1 MASSCISG
9 YACIETKVWLPCS
22 NSYKNW
28 LGPQLLLRST
38 DTCQESETSVL
49 SSPFFCC
56 VFALDFWT
64 TLINECQQGLLK
76 GASSKGKNNKR
87 TKTSNPK
94 QEWSRKQNRK
104 EQFKSFQVIIF
115 KYGSISWSGSLPNHG
130 NSIFQKAIIS
140 FKLNFSREQVTASEV
155 TSK

>member
-1 MASSCISG
+1 MASSPITSWQIYG
-9 YACIETKVWLPCS
+9 KKVETVTDFIFLGSKITVDGDCS
-22 NSYKNW
+22 HEIKR
-28 LGPQLLLRST
+28 GLLLGRKAKAKIDSVLKA
-38 DTCQESETSVL
+38 ETSL
-49 SSPFFCC
+49 CWQRFIYSELWFF
-56 VFALDFWT
+56 
-64 TLINECQQGLLK
+64 Q
-76 GASSKGKNNKR
+76 S
-87 TKTSNPK
+87 K